1 MKQEC
6 TCTIRG
12 SDSLYSSSDT
22 VGGLLSNFMLKVEDS
37 FVIPLD
43 TGEVYGL
50 RTHGVAAAAAKQP
63 DLLVCTRMMNPI
75 RWAIILA
82 FVLKSKAFQ
91 SPLQEQRWSR
101 VESSVK
107 VHRDRQEDACAKQHD
122 HHQAKRTSQSVR
134 REVLKSLPLLVSA
147 SLGIR
152 SNRASADDTT
162 DSVVGPGGQAVPTIS
177 PCQRSTDPS
186 VPTTN
191 CVSTASVRQ
200 LDMYMPPWTFN
211 GMTKQEVVARLRG
224 AIASDSSMMLLVDH
238 PNYLKAHASRNFY
251 TDELEFV
258 VNETDEVV
266 TFRSSQVSGPM
277 VSDFNANRKRLD
289 EIRVKARL
297 GIMGQEYE
305 LADPSSE
312 GPLGQLKAFYGLQSG
327 EGFEDI
333 NLDR

>member
-1 MKQEC
+1 M
-6 TCTIRG
+6 I
-12 SDSLYSSSDT
+12 
-22 VGGLLSNFMLKVEDS
+22 
-37 FVIPLD
+37 
-43 TGEVYGL
+43 
-50 RTHGVAAAAAKQP
+50 
-63 DLLVCTRMMNPI
+63 
-75 RWAIILA
+75 
-82 FVLKSKAFQ
+82 
-91 SPLQEQRWSR
+91 
-101 VESSVK
+101 
-107 VHRDRQEDACAKQHD
+107 
-122 HHQAKRTSQSVR
+122 
-134 REVLKSLPLLVSA
+134 KSLPLLLSG

-152 SNRASADDTT
+152 AYRASADDVM
-162 DSVVGPGGQAVPTIS
+162 DSGAGPGGQAIPTIS
-177 PCQRSTDPS
+177 SCQRSTDPS
-186 VPTTN
+186 VTTTN

-224 AIASDSSMMLLVDH
+224 AIASDSSMMLLVDQ
-238 PNYLKAHASRNFY
+238 PNYLKAQASRNFY

-258 VNETDEVV
+258 VNEADEVV

-327 EGFEDI
+327 EGFEDV